1 MQKCFNKLGNRSD
14 SESFFRRSKGWI
26 SRHFPAAKFVV
37 LADSGKAI
45 GGGLMK
51 AAHGIGG
58 LFH

>member
-1 MQKCFNKLGNRSD
+1 VVGTFASGAID
-14 SESFFRRSKGWI
+14 SLFENGLDVGEAGKRGLE
-26 SRHFPAAKFVV
+26 AVT
-37 LADSGKAI
+37 DTGKAI